1 MWMGL
6 PMRLA
11 GCAHGLEQEAWQE
24 AVTEKWD
31 AGQEPAPGVRCV
43 AQPPAEVV
51 FRQETRRH
59 E

>member
-1 MWMGL
+1 MGL

-11 GCAHGLEQEAWQE
+11 CTRLGAGSLAVGWE

-31 AGQEPAPGVRCV
+31 EGQEPAPGVRCV
-43 AQPPAEVV
+43 AQPPGEVM
-51 FRQETRRH
+51 FRQETRRL